1 MCVVCESFYR
11 FVLNLCR
18 LRWVAFILLSL
29 SEKITAVSMF
39 QNNLKDHLLLKSK
52 MELFSESSN
61 FKINLISFVEL
72 ASHEQI
78 RPDDI
83 LSVAKSIHSNAELV
97 HWTITPDH
105 RLTSSDKISSTPPTF
120 KSLCSSLPQ
129 VSCTQCLGQRR
140 CFIGGGPAKITV
152 S

>member
-1 MCVVCESFYR
+1 
-11 FVLNLCR
+11 
-18 LRWVAFILLSL
+18 
-29 SEKITAVSMF
+29 MF

-97 HWTITPDH
+97 H
-105 RLTSSDKISSTPPTF
+105 
-120 KSLCSSLPQ
+120 
-129 VSCTQCLGQRR
+129 
-140 CFIGGGPAKITV
+140 
-152 S
+152 